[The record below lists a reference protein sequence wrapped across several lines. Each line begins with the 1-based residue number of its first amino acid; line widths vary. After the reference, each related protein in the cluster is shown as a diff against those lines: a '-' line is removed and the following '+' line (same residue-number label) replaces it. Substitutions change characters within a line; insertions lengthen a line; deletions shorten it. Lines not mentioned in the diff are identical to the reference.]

1 MDVPFL
7 VQLFHIRNGMSV
19 SKAVAKLYFNY
30 FDYWYY
36 SCKNIR
42 KQTKGEL
49 IMFTIK
55 PRVQGVTQELLDLYE
70 TVSPST
76 IGHFTDF
83 GFLNGLQPL
92 FRPIRLVGNAV
103 TVRIPHIDATAIR
116 HALELVEP
124 GDVIVVDMSGDEQR
138 ACWGEFLTY
147 AAVTKKVAG
156 VIVSGCVTDVRP
168 IMELG
173 FPVFSRGVSALTTRT
188 LGLEGEVNT
197 TISICGVAIHPGD
210 LIVADDD
217 GVFVVNPAHAKEF
230 GERAIEKQQKEIQT
244 KLERG
249 YDRLFETRVNQT

>member
-1 MDVPFL
+1 
-7 VQLFHIRNGMSV
+7 
-19 SKAVAKLYFNY
+19 
-30 FDYWYY
+30 
-36 SCKNIR
+36 
-42 KQTKGEL
+42 
-49 IMFTIK
+49 MFTVK
-55 PRVQGVTQELLDLYE
+55 PRVQGATEEVLALYQ

-124 GDVIVVDMSGDEQR
+124 GDVLVIDMSGDEKR

-147 AAVTKKVAG
+147 AALTKKAAG
-156 VIVSGCVTDVRP
+156 AIIAGCVTDVRP

-173 FPVFSRGVSALTTRT
+173 FPVFSLGVSALTTRT

-197 TISICGVAIHPGD
+197 TVSVCGVSIHPGD
-210 LIVADDD
+210 LIVGDDD
-217 GVFVVNPAHAKEF
+217 GVFVVSPALAKEY
-230 GERAIEKQQKEIQT
+230 GERALEKQQKEAEMRR
-244 KLERG
+244 ERG
-249 YDRLFETRVNQT
+249 YDQLLASRVTKA